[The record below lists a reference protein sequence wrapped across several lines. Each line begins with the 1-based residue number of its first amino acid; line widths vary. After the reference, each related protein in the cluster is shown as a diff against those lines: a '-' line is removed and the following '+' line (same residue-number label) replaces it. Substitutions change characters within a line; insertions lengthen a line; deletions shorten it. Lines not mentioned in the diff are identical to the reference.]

1 MQFLALIYIFINSV
15 LADTIYNISNVYD
28 EVSWCSQMKKLL
40 HRKMR
45 YLYGECVIFVIL
57 LLSMFFCFSVS
68 HAEDTMRSTE
78 AHKELEEIRQNIS
91 LSRERVA
98 FLMHQV
104 EHLKKDQRVLR
115 DALIKAAKEERTVA
129 DDIAKREEKLEKMI
143 EKRVQVYQSLKN
155 RRSEFAEVLAILE
168 RMGLNPPPALM
179 IQPEDALASIRSSVL
194 LGTVIPQM
202 QEKTRDLTVKLKEL
216 TNLSNSITRE
226 YTALKTKLQNQA
238 EQRKR
243 LELLL
248 DKKNKLQTK
257 SEKELTEQQRKN
269 IALAKKAQSLEELIL
284 ELDRQ
289 SKLSSDASVQV
300 RKSLQLLEQS
310 NFESRKGS
318 LLFPVSGKRIYHSS
332 KSSQI
337 TRFGETIET
346 ESGAVVI
353 SPVDAFVAFA
363 GPFRSYGHLIILN
376 VGNGYHIIL
385 TGMSRI
391 NVKQGQFVLS
401 GEPLGIMEMQFIS
414 NSVALDIG
422 KTSPMLY
429 IEFRKQGKPVNPTP
443 WWQTEKIRRSQN
455 DS

>member
-1 MQFLALIYIFINSV
+1 
-15 LADTIYNISNVYD
+15 
-28 EVSWCSQMKKLL
+28 
-40 HRKMR
+40 MR

-68 HAEDTMRSTE
+68 QAEDTMRSTQV
-78 AHKELEEIRQNIS
+78 HKELGEIRQNIS
-91 LSRERVA
+91 LSRERVV
-98 FLMHQV
+98 FLTRQV
-104 EHLKKDQRVLR
+104 ENLKKDQRVLS
-115 DALIKAAKEERTVA
+115 DALIKAAQEERKVA
-129 DDIAKREEKLEKMI
+129 DDIAEREEKLKKMI
-143 EKRVQVYQSLKN
+143 ENRVQVYQNLKS
-155 RRSEFAEVLAILE
+155 RRTEFAEVLAILE
-168 RMGLNPPPALM
+168 RMGLNPPPALV
-179 IQPEDALASIRSSVL
+179 IQPEDVLASMRSSIL
-194 LGTVIPQM
+194 LGTVIPHM
-202 QEKTRDLTVKLKEL
+202 QEKTRDLTEKLKEL
-216 TNLSNSITRE
+216 TNLSKSITRE
-226 YTALKTKLQNQA
+226 YTALKAKLQSQA

-248 DKKNKLQTK
+248 YKKNTLQKK
-257 SEKELTEQQRKN
+257 SEKELTEQQQKN

-289 SKLSSDASVQV
+289 SKLNSDSSIQI

-310 NFESRKGS
+310 NFEGRKGS
-318 LLFPVSGKRIYHSS
+318 LLFPVSGKRIRYSH
-332 KSSQI
+332 KNSQI

-353 SPVDAFVAFA
+353 SPADAFVAFA
-363 GPFRSYGHLIILN
+363 GPFRSYGQLIILN

-385 TGMSRI
+385 TGMSKI

-401 GEPLGIMEMQFIS
+401 GEPLGMMGMQFIA

-422 KTSPMLY
+422 KAAPILY

-443 WWQTEKIRRSQN
+443 WWQTEKMRRSQN

>member
-1 MQFLALIYIFINSV
+1 
-15 LADTIYNISNVYD
+15 
-28 EVSWCSQMKKLL
+28 
-40 HRKMR
+40 MR

>member
-1 MQFLALIYIFINSV
+1 
-15 LADTIYNISNVYD
+15 
-28 EVSWCSQMKKLL
+28 
-40 HRKMR
+40 MR

-68 HAEDTMRSTE
+68 QADDTMKSTE
-78 AHKELEEIRQNIS
+78 MHKELREIRQNIS
-91 LSRERVA
+91 LSRERVV
-98 FLMHQV
+98 FLTRQV
-104 EHLKKDQRVLR
+104 ENLKKDQRVLN
-115 DALIKAAKEERTVA
+115 DALIKAAQEERKVA
-129 DDIAKREEKLEKMI
+129 DDIAEREEKLKKMI
-143 EKRVQVYQSLKN
+143 EKRVQVYKNLKS
-155 RRSEFAEVLAILE
+155 RRAEFAEVLAILE

-179 IQPEDALASIRSSVL
+179 IQPEDVLASMRSSVL

-202 QEKTRDLTVKLKEL
+202 QEKTRDLTEKLKEL
-216 TNLSNSITRE
+216 TNLSDSITME
-226 YTALKTKLQNQA
+226 YTTLKTKLQRQA

-248 DKKNKLQTK
+248 DKKNTLQK
-257 SEKELTEQQRKN
+257 QSEKELIEQQQKN
-269 IALAKKAQSLEELIL
+269 FALAEKVQSLEELIL

-289 SKLSSDASVQV
+289 SKLNSDSSIQI

-318 LLFPVSGKRIYHSS
+318 LLFPVSGKRIRYSH
-332 KSSQI
+332 KNSQI
-337 TRFGETIET
+337 TRFGKTIET

-353 SPVDAFVAFA
+353 SPTDAFVAFA
-363 GPFRSYGHLIILN
+363 GPFRSYGQLIILN

-385 TGMSRI
+385 IGMSKI

-401 GEPLGIMEMQFIS
+401 GEPLGMMGMQFIA

-422 KTSPMLY
+422 KAAPMLY

-443 WWQTEKIRRSQN
+443 WWQTEEMRRSQN

>member
-1 MQFLALIYIFINSV
+1 
-15 LADTIYNISNVYD
+15 
-28 EVSWCSQMKKLL
+28 
-40 HRKMR
+40 MR
-45 YLYGECVIFVIL
+45 YLYGGCVIFVIL

-104 EHLKKDQRVLR
+104 EHLKKDQRVLS